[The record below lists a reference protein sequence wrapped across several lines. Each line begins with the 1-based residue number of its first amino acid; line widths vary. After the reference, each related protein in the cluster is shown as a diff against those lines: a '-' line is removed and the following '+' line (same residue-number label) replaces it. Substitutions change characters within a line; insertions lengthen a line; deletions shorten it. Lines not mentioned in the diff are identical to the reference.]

1 MTDDRWITLYNKDKN
16 PTLLVRLTEEGH
28 KRYKEGEKWDSSW
41 VDPASIRSLSASIYV
56 GMSCR
61 RILRG

>member
-41 VDPASIRSLSASIYV
+41 VEIMMDIN
-56 GMSCR
+56 
-61 RILRG
+61 RIKLAEF